1 MENKKSK
8 NFSIILY
15 TIVLVAIIIMLA
27 SFYFLYKKKV
37 VDPSNRETIV
47 NKFEML
53 LMFNKDN
60 QVNGHNIKEGWEES
74 REFSIENF
82 SNDTIGKYK
91 IVLEIVTPLSN
102 MIDENFIYT
111 VEGSSNSTDTSNKVI
126 NVSETPI
133 PVITKDLGVASITPK
148 NTHNYKIVFK
158 LKKGAKKYPSGNIF
172 SVRIKVINAD

>member
-8 NFSIILY
+8 NFNAILY
-15 TIVLVAIIIMLA
+15 TFVLIAIVVMLV

-37 VDPSNRETIV
+37 IDPNNKETIV

-60 QVNGHNIKEGWEES
+60 QVNVHNIKDGWEDS

-82 SNDTIGKYK
+82 STDTIGKYN
-91 IVLEIVTPLSN
+91 IVLEVITPLSN
-102 MIDENFIYT
+102 MVDENFIYT
-111 VEGSSNSTDTSNKVI
+111 VEGTSLSNDTSNKVI
-126 NVSETPI
+126 NVNETPI
-133 PVITKDLGVASITPK
+133 PVVTKDLGTASITPK

-158 LKKGAKKYPSGNIF
+158 MKKGAKKYPSGNIF
-172 SVRIKVINAD
+172 SVRIKVVNAD

>member
-8 NFSIILY
+8 NFNIILY
-15 TIVLVAIIIMLA
+15 SCVLVAIIIMLT

-37 VDPSNRETIV
+37 IDPANKETIV

-60 QVNGHNIKEGWEES
+60 QVNGHNIKAGWEES

-82 SNDTIGKYK
+82 STDTIGKYN
-91 IVLEIVTPLSN
+91 IILEIVTPLSN
-102 MIDENFIYT
+102 MIDENFVYT
-111 VEGSSNSTDTSNKVI
+111 VEGTSDSMDTSNRVI

-133 PVITKDLGVASITPK
+133 PVITKDLGAALITPK
-148 NTHNYKIVFK
+148 NTHSYKIVFK

-172 SVRIKVINAD
+172 SVRIKVKNAD